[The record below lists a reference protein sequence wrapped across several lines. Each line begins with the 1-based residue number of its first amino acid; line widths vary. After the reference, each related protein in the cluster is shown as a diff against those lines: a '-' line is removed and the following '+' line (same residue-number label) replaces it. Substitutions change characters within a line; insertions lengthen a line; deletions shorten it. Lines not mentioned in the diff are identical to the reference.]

1 MDEDQLLDYEEE
13 QEETADGSKAENGS
27 ATDKKIKGTYASIH
41 SSGFR
46 DFLLKPELLRAIVD
60 CGFEH
65 PSEVQHECIPQAILG
80 MDIVCQAKSGMG
92 KTAVFVL
99 ATLQQL
105 EPVDG
110 EVSVLVMC
118 HTRELAFQISKEY
131 ERFSKYIPGVRI
143 AVFFGGIPIK
153 KDEETLKNNT
163 PHIVVGT
170 PGRTLQLA
178 RQGSLKLKNIKYF
191 VLDECDKMI
200 GDNDM
205 RRDVQEIVKMTPQE
219 KQVMMFSATL
229 PRDLRVVCKKFMQ
242 DVRFSGASSNTHT
255 SVHHTALMECQPMEV
270 YVDDE
275 AKLTLHGLQQ
285 HYVKLK
291 ETEKNK
297 KLLEL
302 LDQLE
307 FNQVVIFVRSVQ
319 RCGALH
325 TLLSEQNFPSIAIH
339 RGMPQEE
346 RLSRY
351 QQFKDFQKRIL
362 VATNL
367 FGRGMDI
374 ERVNIVFNYDMP
386 EDSDTYLHRV
396 ARAGRFG
403 TKGLAI
409 TFVSDENDAKILND
423 VQDRFDVNVTE
434 LPAEIEVAT
443 YIVCKRCEMA
453 LVLIMGVPGSG
464 KTYLCRELKMKLGD
478 ETCFTFSYDDIF
490 NDDGFMEYM
499 WGKEYTNESMLKL
512 YGLDESTSA
521 HNERKRCENRIR
533 EFLKA
538 KLSVGGAAPPVVV
551 VDDIFYLRSMRRP
564 FRRMSTMYHLPYLV
578 ILVDVSI
585 DTALTR
591 NMQRP
596 MKCRIPESTIR
607 KIHQQMELP
616 SKDDDGFII
625 YQSTDDLKSIVEYID
640 RIRWKTNLWCTSN
653 NVRLAISEKDEEKSS
668 SDDDRKWM
676 KLELNLRR
684 CVSELIREK
693 NIGKDGNLL
702 VKIKKRLYWRI
713 RTDGAVNNNMQEL
726 KGFLWKEFQV

>member
-13 QEETADGSKAENGS
+13 QEEMIDGNKAENGS
-27 ATDKKIKGTYASIH
+27 VTDKKIKGTYASIH

-143 AVFFGGIPIK
+143 TVFFGGIPIK
-153 KDEETLKNNT
+153 NDEEILKNNA

-178 RQGSLKLKNIKYF
+178 RKGNLKLKNIKYF

-229 PRDLRVVCKKFMQ
+229 SRDLRVVCKKFMQ
-242 DVRFSGASSNTHT
+242 DSVTMMRDYWSFKQFFSD
-255 SVHHTALMECQPMEV
+255 LYRQPMEV

-291 ETEKNK
+291 EIEKNK

-319 RCGALH
+319 RCDALH

-339 RGMPQEE
+339 RGMQQEE

-362 VATNL
+362 IATNL

-443 YIVCKRCEMA
+443 YM
-453 LVLIMGVPGSG
+453 LFG
-464 KTYLCRELKMKLGD
+464 K
-478 ETCFTFSYDDIF
+478 
-490 NDDGFMEYM
+490 
-499 WGKEYTNESMLKL
+499 
-512 YGLDESTSA
+512 
-521 HNERKRCENRIR
+521 
-533 EFLKA
+533 
-538 KLSVGGAAPPVVV
+538 
-551 VDDIFYLRSMRRP
+551 
-564 FRRMSTMYHLPYLV
+564 
-578 ILVDVSI
+578 
-585 DTALTR
+585 
-591 NMQRP
+591 
-596 MKCRIPESTIR
+596 
-607 KIHQQMELP
+607 
-616 SKDDDGFII
+616 
-625 YQSTDDLKSIVEYID
+625 
-640 RIRWKTNLWCTSN
+640 
-653 NVRLAISEKDEEKSS
+653 
-668 SDDDRKWM
+668 
-676 KLELNLRR
+676 
-684 CVSELIREK
+684 
-693 NIGKDGNLL
+693 
-702 VKIKKRLYWRI
+702 
-713 RTDGAVNNNMQEL
+713 
-726 KGFLWKEFQV
+726 